1 MDEFVSGVAESA
13 CRLPSNRLTFPRRL
27 QNPINRLKH
36 HRGDTVRAV
45 SLRMRRYLSKPLRW
59 AFTLRPPWIRSCWLT
74 TIGGEEICRPRAPDR
89 RGPIRWQST
98 SPVVGELSSTIYALS
113 TAPGRAAIAIIRV
126 SGPGCVQ
133 IYKALCP
140 KSPLPTPRVASL
152 HTLYDPLLP
161 PSINTI
167 LDRAMVLYFPAPKTV
182 TGEDLLELHVH
193 GGPAVVKAVL
203 NAIPRCTKV
212 DFTGSNFPLSIRYAE
227 PGEFTRRAFLNDRL
241 SLPQIE
247 ALGNTLSAETE
258 QQRRL
263 AVRGTS
269 DALATRYERWH
280 QQLLYARG
288 EMEALI
294 DFSEDQHFDE
304 SAEEFVLSVTDEIRN
319 LVRQINLHVENASK
333 GELLRNGIK
342 VALLGAPNAGKSS
355 LLNRIVGREAAIV
368 SSEEG
373 TTRDIV
379 DVGVDI
385 GGFFCKF
392 GDMAGLRPDH
402 SAQAGQMPPI
412 GAVEK
417 EGIRRAK
424 ARALESDVVIVV
436 LSVEECDGG
445 TEAKLVLEP
454 EVVDAVRSCL
464 TLGKNVIVAV
474 NKADKCTTSMITAG
488 TREEFFGRL
497 AREIRS
503 KFPHVAQ
510 DQIILISC
518 REAENEQSE
527 TPDPGNIQILLG
539 GLVRIFKKIST
550 PAELENEGDQFD
562 QLYWQD
568 SLGVTHRQSS
578 NLQKCVQHLND
589 FLSQTE
595 QTPENAENAEQIE
608 LNIDIVTAAEHL
620 RFAADCLAKITGRGE
635 SGDVED
641 VLGVV
646 FEK

>member
-1 MDEFVSGVAESA
+1 
-13 CRLPSNRLTFPRRL
+13 
-27 QNPINRLKH
+27 
-36 HRGDTVRAV
+36 
-45 SLRMRRYLSKPLRW
+45 MRRYFSKTLRW
-59 AFTLRPPWIRSCWLT
+59 ASLPSPSWTSPRCLNSVKGEQPYGYTPLKTQNQHGLR
-74 TIGGEEICRPRAPDR
+74 
-89 RGPIRWQST
+89 RWQST
-98 SPVVGELSSTIYALS
+98 SSVVGEQPSSTIYALS
-113 TAPGRAAIAIIRV
+113 TAPGRAAIAIIRI
-126 SGPGCVQ
+126 SGPACVQ
-133 IYKALCP
+133 IYNALCP
-140 KSPLPTPRVASL
+140 KRPLPDPRVAAL
-152 HTLYDPLLP
+152 RTLFDPSVP
-161 PSINTI
+161 ASANSV
-167 LDRAMVLYFPAPKTV
+167 LDRAVVLHFPSPNTV
-182 TGEDLLELHVH
+182 TGEDVLELHIH

-203 NAIPRCTKV
+203 NAIPRCAKV
-212 DFTGSNFPLSIRYAE
+212 SRTERIAAPPTIRYAE

-263 AVRGTS
+263 AIRGTS
-269 DALATRYERWH
+269 DSLATRYERWR
-280 QQLLYARG
+280 QTLLYARG

-304 SAEEFVLSVTDEIRN
+304 SAEEFVSSITGEVRN
-319 LVRQINLHVENASK
+319 LVRQITLHIENASK

-379 DVGVDI
+379 DVGVDL
-385 GGFFCKF
+385 GGYFCKF
-392 GDMAGLRPDH
+392 GDMAGLRSELTAQTDH
-402 SAQAGQMPPI
+402 MPI
-412 GAVEK
+412 GAVEQ

-436 LSVEECDGG
+436 LSLEEGDNRTGV
-445 TEAKLVLEP
+445 KLVLEP
-454 EVVDAVRSCL
+454 EVVDAVRSCVAL
-464 TLGKNVIVAV
+464 DKQLIVAV
-474 NKADKCTTSMITAG
+474 NKFDKCSPAATNLAKAQQSLLTD
-488 TREEFFGRL
+488 L
-497 AREIRS
+497 ARQIS
-503 KFPHVAQ
+503 SILPCVSQ
-510 DQIILISC
+510 DQIVLISC
-518 REAENEQSE
+518 REAENEQSQKD
-527 TPDPGNIQILLG
+527 DPGNIQTLLG
-539 GLVRIFKKIST
+539 ELLRTFKKIST
-550 PAELENEGDQFD
+550 PSELENENENDQFD
-562 QLYWQD
+562 KLYWED

-589 FLSQTE
+589 FLSQTC
-595 QTPENAENAEQIE
+595 QTPDNAENAAEQTE
-608 LNIDIVTAAEHL
+608 VTIDVVTAAEHL

>member
-1 MDEFVSGVAESA
+1 MQPLTSPSQIRVWSLHKPENKHKPGPTYKWLNKHARDTLILWFYVCACVDTPQSLSVGPLSHAHHGVVLARTSLVERKGADPAADSKSLTVMERYGGKRQVERPSRLFVSLGQ
-13 CRLPSNRLTFPRRL
+13 L
-27 QNPINRLKH
+27 
-36 HRGDTVRAV
+36 
-45 SLRMRRYLSKPLRW
+45 
-59 AFTLRPPWIRSCWLT
+59 AF
-74 TIGGEEICRPRAPDR
+74 
-89 RGPIRWQST
+89 
-98 SPVVGELSSTIYALS
+98 
-113 TAPGRAAIAIIRV
+113 
-126 SGPGCVQ
+126 
-133 IYKALCP
+133 
-140 KSPLPTPRVASL
+140 SPLPDPRHAAL
-152 HTLYDPLLP
+152 RTLFDPSVP
-161 PSINTI
+161 PSVSTV
-167 LDRAMVLYFPAPKTV
+167 LDRAVVLYIPPPKTV
-182 TGEDLLELHVH
+182 TGEDLLELHIH

-203 NAIPRCTKV
+203 NAIPLCVKA
-212 DFTGSNFPLSIRYAE
+212 LSTTQIVPPTIRYAE

-263 AVRGTS
+263 AVRGTNDS
-269 DALATRYERWH
+269 LATRYERWRK
-280 QQLLYARG
+280 QLLYARG

-304 SAEEFVLSVTDEIRN
+304 SIDDFVVSITGEVRS
-319 LVRQINLHVENASK
+319 LVRQMNLHVENASK

-342 VALLGAPNAGKSS
+342 IALLGAPNAGKSS

-385 GGFFCKF
+385 GGYFCKF
-392 GDMAGLRPDH
+392 GDMAGLRSDLT
-402 SAQAGQMPPI
+402 AQLGQMPI

-436 LSVEECDGG
+436 LSLEQCDNGAG
-445 TEAKLVLEP
+445 ARLVSEP

-464 TLGKNVIVAV
+464 AARKNIIVAV
-474 NKADKCTTSMITAG
+474 NKVDISLPATDMAG
-488 TREEFFGRL
+488 KREGLVDRWTG
-497 AREIRS
+497 EIS
-503 KFPHVAQ
+503 AMVPGVAQ
-510 DQIILISC
+510 DKIFFISC
-518 REAENEQSE
+518 TEAQNELSE
-527 TPDPGNIQILLG
+527 APDPGNIQCLLG
-539 GLVRIFKKIST
+539 GLIRTFKKIST
-550 PAELENEGDQFD
+550 PSELENENDQYD
-562 QLYWQD
+562 QLYWED

-578 NLQKCVQHLND
+578 NLQNCVQHLND
-589 FLSQTE
+589 FLSQTC
-595 QTPENAENAEQIE
+595 QTPDNAANAEMNG

>member
-1 MDEFVSGVAESA
+1 
-13 CRLPSNRLTFPRRL
+13 
-27 QNPINRLKH
+27 
-36 HRGDTVRAV
+36 
-45 SLRMRRYLSKPLRW
+45 MRRYFSKPFRW
-59 AFTLRPPWIRSCWLT
+59 ASTPSPLWISHCCLNSVK
-74 TIGGEEICRPRAPDR
+74 GQQPC
-89 RGPIRWQST
+89 GPSPLKSRNQHGLIRWQST
-98 SPVVGELSSTIYALS
+98 GSIVSESSSTIYALS
-113 TAPGRAAIAIIRV
+113 TAPGRAAIAIVRI
-126 SGPGCVQ
+126 SGPACVQ

-140 KSPLPTPRVASL
+140 QSPLPKPRVASL
-152 HTLYDPLLP
+152 RTLFDPSVP
-161 PSINTI
+161 ASVSSV
-167 LDRAMVLYFPAPKTV
+167 LDRAVVLHFPSPKTV
-182 TGEDLLELHVH
+182 TGEDVLELHIH

-203 NAIPRCTKV
+203 NAIPRCARVSCTENIV
-212 DFTGSNFPLSIRYAE
+212 PCPIRYAE

-247 ALGNTLSAETE
+247 ALGNILSAETE

-263 AVRGTS
+263 AIRGTNDS
-269 DALATRYERWH
+269 LATRYELWR
-280 QQLLYARG
+280 QKLLYARG

-304 SAEEFVLSVTDEIRN
+304 SVDEFVISITGEVRN
-319 LVRQINLHVENASK
+319 LVRQITLHIENASK

-379 DVGVDI
+379 DVGVDL
-385 GGFFCKF
+385 GGYFCKF
-392 GDMAGLRPDH
+392 GDMAGLRSEHTARTGHLPV
-402 SAQAGQMPPI
+402 
-412 GAVEK
+412 GAVEQ

-436 LSVEECDGG
+436 LSLEEYDNRTGV
-445 TEAKLVLEP
+445 KLPLEP
-454 EVVDAVRSCL
+454 EVVDAVRSCIA
-464 TLGKNVIVAV
+464 LGKHMIVAV
-474 NKADKCTTSMITAG
+474 NKVDKYSSATNPAEIQQSLVTS
-488 TREEFFGRL
+488 L
-497 AREIRS
+497 AEQIS
-503 KFPHVAQ
+503 SVLPCVDQ
-510 DQIILISC
+510 DQILFISC
-518 REAENEQSE
+518 REAENEQSQKH
-527 TPDPGNIQILLG
+527 DPGNIQTLLG
-539 GLVRIFKKIST
+539 KLIRTFKKIST
-550 PAELENEGDQFD
+550 PSELENENDQFD
-562 QLYWQD
+562 KLYWED

-589 FLSQTE
+589 FLSQTC
-595 QTPENAENAEQIE
+595 QTPDNAENAEQIGE
-608 LNIDIVTAAEHL
+608 SIDVVTSAEHL

>member
-1 MDEFVSGVAESA
+1 MRRHFLKPRRWASIPSPIWTRS
-13 CRLPSNRLTFPRRL
+13 CRLTAIKGNQP
-27 QNPINRLKH
+27 
-36 HRGDTVRAV
+36 
-45 SLRMRRYLSKPLRW
+45 
-59 AFTLRPPWIRSCWLT
+59 
-74 TIGGEEICRPRAPDR
+74 CRPSHLKVWDKPGLR
-89 RGPIRWQST
+89 RWQSACSVLDEP
-98 SPVVGELSSTIYALS
+98 SPTIYALS
-113 TAPGRAAIAIIRV
+113 TAPGRAAIAIVRI
-126 SGPGCVQ
+126 SGPACVQ
-133 IYKALCP
+133 IYNALCP
-140 KSPLPTPRVASL
+140 KSPLPEPRVAAL
-152 HTLYDPLLP
+152 RTLFDPSVP
-161 PSINTI
+161 PSVNSI
-167 LDRAMVLYFPAPKTV
+167 LDRAVVLHFPAPKTV
-182 TGEDLLELHVH
+182 TGEDILELHIH

-203 NAIPRCTKV
+203 NAIPRCAESASSDK
-212 DFTGSNFPLSIRYAE
+212 FAPSSIRYAE

-258 QQRRL
+258 HQRRL
-263 AVRGTS
+263 AIRGTNDS
-269 DALATRYERWH
+269 LAVRYERWR
-280 QQLLYARG
+280 QQLLYTRG

-304 SAEEFVLSVTDEIRN
+304 STEEFVSSITGETRN
-319 LVRQINLHVENASK
+319 LVRQINMHIENASK

-379 DVGVDI
+379 DVGVDL
-385 GGFFCKF
+385 GGYFCKF
-392 GDMAGLRPDH
+392 GDMAGLRSGH
-402 SAQAGQMPPI
+402 IAQAGQMPI
-412 GAVEK
+412 GAVEQ

-436 LSVEECDGG
+436 LSLEEGDSGRG
-445 TEAKLVLEP
+445 VKLVLEP
-454 EVVDAVRSCL
+454 EVIDAVQSCIAL
-464 TLGKNVIVAV
+464 EKHMIVAV
-474 NKADKCTTSMITAG
+474 NKFDKYTPATNTDGTAQGLVNSLAGEITS
-488 TREEFFGRL
+488 L
-497 AREIRS
+497 V
-503 KFPHVAQ
+503 PHIVQ
-510 DQIILISC
+510 DQIFLISC

-527 TPDPGNIQILLG
+527 TADPGNIQTLLKE
-539 GLVRIFKKIST
+539 LIRTFKRMST
-550 PAELENEGDQFD
+550 PSELENGNDKFD
-562 QLYWQD
+562 KLYWED

-589 FLSQTE
+589 FLSQTC
-595 QTPENAENAEQIE
+595 QTPDNAGNAEQIE

-646 FEK
+646 FEKFCVGK